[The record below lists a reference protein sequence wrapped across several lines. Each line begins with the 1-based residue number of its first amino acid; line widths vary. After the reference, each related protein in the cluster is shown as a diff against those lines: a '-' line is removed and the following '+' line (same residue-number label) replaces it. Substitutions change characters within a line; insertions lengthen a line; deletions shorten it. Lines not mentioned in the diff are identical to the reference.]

1 MTTTN
6 TYLPCRV
13 LRDAMQ
19 VAAMFAADDNERSR
33 MTFDRDGMHIR
44 SRNYANSMMAWVDV
58 PLKSPAGSY
67 FEHEDIGIDS
77 DKLYRMLSAYEPDDM
92 LDVFTYP
99 HHDLAALSVITVQ
112 GALGMLSCSQPPLSD
127 IPSIPIFDYVQRC
140 HPPVVRGDVG
150 ADHCRGWLKQIE
162 AAGEDVV
169 SFQYQQPPHGMFP
182 IMMVSEHT
190 SLQPQMFVLSHPSFP
205 EGIGGLSSNISLEL
219 LHTALAPSCVT
230 GDVMFA
236 FGDDTPLYIETQ
248 VNDCTVRVAIAPRIE
263 V

>member
-1 MTTTN
+1 MN
-6 TYLPCRV
+6 FPCRV

-33 MTFDRDGMHIR
+33 MAFDKDGMHIR
-44 SRNYANSMMAWVDV
+44 SRNYANSMMAWVDI
-58 PLKSPAGSY
+58 PLKTPPGTY
-67 FEHEDIGIDS
+67 FEDEDIGIDS
-77 DKLYRMLSAYEPDDM
+77 DKLYRMLSAYEPDDRI
-92 LDVFTYP
+92 DFFINNPQETKFF
-99 HHDLAALSVITVQ
+99 ITLR
-112 GALGMLSCSQPPLSD
+112 GDLGMLSCSQPPLSD

-182 IMMVSEHT
+182 IMMVSEHS
-190 SLQPQMFVLSHPSFP
+190 SLQRQTFVMSHPSFP
-205 EGIGGLSSNISLEL
+205 EGIGGLSTNISLEL
-219 LHTALAPSCVT
+219 LHTALAPSCIT
-230 GDVMFA
+230 GDVVFA
-236 FGDDTPLYIETQ
+236 FGNDTPLYIETQ